1 MSPPES
7 VQFVTLGRADG
18 MSFIFTF
25 VPLSPQVSCPV
36 SRPGRHCTHSYD
48 SCVIAR
54 KLTLRKK
61 KPNLLK
67 ELLVNL
73 SIHPYRER
81 DNIFI
86 ILIRK
91 QIYLLTQREV
101 LFLSSWTISKD
112 RRKLASLSWRIN
124 KPSPCLE
131 KICKSPWTKLSMLFA
146 QKTSRYARII
156 SQHYLLI
163 CFALVTQKLA
173 WVLGQLRLV
182 FLHWLQKVNL
192 SI

>member
-1 MSPPES
+1 MSPPEFL
-7 VQFVTLGRADG
+7 QFVTLGRGDG

-25 VPLSPQVSCPV
+25 VPLAPQVSCPV

-61 KPNLLK
+61 PNLLK

-81 DNIFI
+81 GNIFI

-91 QIYLLTQREV
+91 QIYLLTQREIS
-101 LFLSSWTISKD
+101 FLSPWTISKD
-112 RRKLASLSWRIN
+112 RRKPASLSWRIS
-124 KPSPCLE
+124 KSAPCLE
-131 KICKSPWTKLSMLFA
+131 KICKSP
-146 QKTSRYARII
+146 
-156 SQHYLLI
+156 
-163 CFALVTQKLA
+163 
-173 WVLGQLRLV
+173 
-182 FLHWLQKVNL
+182 
-192 SI
+192 